1 VENGILIPQKC
12 AMEIQGK
19 YSVYVINKEN
29 KVETRQIDVG
39 ARISEFWLVKSGL
52 APDELVVL
60 DALQKVK
67 PGMEINPK
75 ETAFDS
81 TSTGQN

>member
-1 VENGILIPQKC
+1 
-12 AMEIQGK
+12 MEIQGK

-39 ARISEFWLVKSGL
+39 ARISEFWLVNSGL
-52 APDELVVL
+52 APEEMIVL

-67 PGMEINPK
+67 PGMEIRPK
-75 ETAFDS
+75 VTAFDS
-81 TSTGQN
+81 TSTLQN